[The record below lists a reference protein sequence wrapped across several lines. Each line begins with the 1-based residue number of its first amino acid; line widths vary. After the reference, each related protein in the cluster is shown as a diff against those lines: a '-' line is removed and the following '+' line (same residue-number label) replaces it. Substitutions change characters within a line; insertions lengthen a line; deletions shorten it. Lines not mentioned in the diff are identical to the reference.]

1 MFLSIASWLET
12 HMLSCPFK
20 ELTGYDCP
28 GCGMQRSFIA
38 LLKGDVIEAVIIF
51 PAIFPLISMF
61 LFLPIHIKFNFHFGA
76 QVLKSTYI
84 LVASL
89 MVGNCLLKLL

>member
-1 MFLSIASWLET
+1 MFLSIASWLES

-28 GCGMQRSFIA
+28 GCGLQRSFIA
-38 LLKGDVIEAVIIF
+38 LLKGDVIEAVMIF
-51 PAIFPLISMF
+51 PAIFPLIFMF

-76 QVLKSTYI
+76 DILKLTYI